1 MVKSTGTGLY
11 EELPLHS
18 PVAGGPSRSNL
29 RVAVNAVALLSPLT
43 GIGQYVRALMI
54 ELEKGSA
61 VSVNYFY
68 AATWSRQ
75 FRAKPAPLNVSRLRP
90 LIAKFVPKAY
100 EISRWL
106 QQNRFEKGLR
116 SWRADVYHEPNFL
129 AFRFD
134 GPTVLTV
141 HDLSWIRFPDTHPPE
156 RVRAMNRLFEPS
168 LRRADRIIT
177 DSTFVKQELVD
188 VFGVDASTVHDIHL
202 AADATF
208 HPRTSV
214 ETSIFLRTRDL
225 EHGAY
230 WLVLGTLEPRK
241 NLHVAIEAFS
251 ALPQAVRE
259 KCPLVLVGMVGWKMG
274 PLLPKIHA
282 MERAGELRQLGYL
295 TQEHLKLVVAGAKA
309 LLFPSVYEGFGLP
322 LVEAMQCG
330 IPVLAAEASSFPEV
344 LGTAGLLFQSGDAD
358 ALRDLMIQVFDDA
371 HLRERLSFQGLERAR
386 SFSWQKTAQ
395 ETLDVYRLAAA

>member
-1 MVKSTGTGLY
+1 MID
-11 EELPLHS
+11 E
-18 PVAGGPSRSNL
+18 GGERRL
-29 RVAVNAVALLSPLT
+29 RVAVNAVPLLSTHT
-43 GIGQYVRALMI
+43 GIGQYVKALMLNLAATGELALKYFYGAGWSNELRAEPLPIALNCYKPTLRALI
-54 ELEKGSA
+54 
-61 VSVNYFY
+61 
-68 AATWSRQ
+68 
-75 FRAKPAPLNVSRLRP
+75 
-90 LIAKFVPKAY
+90 PKAY

-106 QQNRFEKGLR
+106 QQRRFESDLINWK
-116 SWRADVYHEPNFL
+116 AAVYHEPNFL

-202 AADATF
+202 AADTSF

-282 MERAGELRQLGYL
+282 MVRAGELRQLGYL
-295 TQEHLKLVVAGAKA
+295 NQEHLKLVVAGAKA

-330 IPVLAAEASSFPEV
+330 IPVLASEASSFPEV

-371 HLRERLSFQGLERAR
+371 HLRERLSFRGLERTR

-395 ETLDVYRLAAA
+395 QTLDVYRLAAR